1 LLYIDNIVFCDIIIF
16 ETVNP
21 NRNTNMKKLI
31 TVIKV
36 GLWFTLAITLL
47 GVGASIE
54 SQYHFFGPQYSGL
67 PKNELPP
74 VGSTVYVD
82 WSEGDVFVG
91 RHAGKRSYFK
101 TPPRRNGPPIILEA
115 GKAYEVVEKEGHLIA
130 LWPIR

>member
-1 LLYIDNIVFCDIIIF
+1 
-16 ETVNP
+16 
-21 NRNTNMKKLI
+21 MKTI
-31 TVIKV
+31 TVLTKV
-36 GLWFTLAITLL
+36 GLWLSGICALMF
-47 GVGASIE
+47 VGASIE

-67 PKNELPP
+67 PKLELPP

-91 RHAGKRSYFK
+91 RHAGKRSYFQ
-101 TPPRRNGPPIILEA
+101 TPKRRNGPSIILEA